1 MSADFCLVPHAS
13 ERNANEIAPHRISD
27 RSPKRGLSHARRPD
41 EAEDGRFT
49 LGPQFKNSQVFEDAF
64 FDFIEVIVIAVE
76 NFSRFDDI
84 DLFCCENIPGQCY
97 KPVQIRSRYRVLRGR
112 GRHSAQPPQFAF
124 GFFLGLL
131 GHPGRL
137 DFLP

>member
-1 MSADFCLVPHAS
+1 GSTNVLDDLPRQRPDIRPPVSADFCLVPHAS

-41 EAEDGRFT
+41 EPEDGRFT

-76 NFSRFDDI
+76 NCSRRKYSRW
-84 DLFCCENIPGQCY
+84 LFPTSSCT
-97 KPVQIRSRYRVLRGR
+97 
-112 GRHSAQPPQFAF
+112 
-124 GFFLGLL
+124 
-131 GHPGRL
+131 
-137 DFLP
+137 